1 MRILTFVFMFAGAF
15 MLATIEI
22 RSSATAADDKA
33 ASLAAFD
40 TVAKVLTHPRCL
52 NCHTSTAWPTQGDDR
67 HRHMFNVVRG
77 TDDKGAPA
85 MRCASCH
92 KDKNVANIP
101 GAKDWH
107 IAALSQA
114 WTGLTPAALCQALL
128 DPAKNGGLTGE
139 QVVAHV
145 RTAPLVLWAWAPGGN
160 RTAPPVTHADFVKA
174 AETWVKKGANC
185 PAG

>member
-1 MRILTFVFMFAGAF
+1 MRILVLLCTLVGAL
-15 MLATIEI
+15 MLATLDT
-22 RSSATAADDKA
+22 RSSFAAAVDKA
-33 ASLAAFD
+33 ASVAAFD

-77 TDDKGAPA
+77 TDDRGAPA

-107 IAALSQA
+107 IAPLSQA
-114 WTGLTPAALCQALL
+114 WTGLTHGALCRALL
-128 DPAKNGGLTGE
+128 DPAQNGGLTRE
-139 QVVAHV
+139 KLVAHL
-145 RTAPLVLWAWAPGGN
+145 RTAPLVLWAWTPGGT
-160 RTAPPVTHADFVKA
+160 RTAPPLPHTDLVKA
-174 AETWVKKGANC
+174 AETWIKKGANC